1 MDEDNILISCL
12 LVNNINFFIEL
23 LIISCNRS
31 FSMDPF
37 TINLYHGGKFLEK
50 MGLWSYIWDIL
61 RYLDIYSLDMFSYYE
76 LEKDVR

>member
-31 FSMDPF
+31 FSMDPL

-50 MGLWSYIWDIL
+50 MAYGHTSRTYWGTWIFIGWICF
-61 RYLDIYSLDMFSYYE
+61 RIMSLKKM
-76 LEKDVR
+76 